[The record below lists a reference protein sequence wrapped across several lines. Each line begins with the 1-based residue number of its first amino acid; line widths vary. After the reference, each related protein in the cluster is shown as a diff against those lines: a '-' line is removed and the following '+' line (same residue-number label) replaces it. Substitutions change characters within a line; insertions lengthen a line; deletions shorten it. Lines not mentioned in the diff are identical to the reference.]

1 MTARTLKKLRASV
14 AGVLL
19 VTFGVAPTAHAV
31 QSVSTTFAMPVALQ
45 GTLTTF
51 DCENSP
57 GPQITFEG
65 AMTLGGVNVQLIFR
79 NQRTDGAP
87 HEASAIVEV
96 VTGIAAGEKIVIPKQ
111 PSHAFAG
118 GEGTGVGGNP
128 FIWVQL
134 VDTNNNPLTGEI
146 FLGRCVQ
153 GVFSPAADFFTPVL
167 AQAIIE
173 TLDCTNNPGPFI
185 NVSGSASFSPGVKAR
200 FIFRNNDNPVGG
212 PHMAAAIAD
221 VTLISNGFTLQIPK
235 QPSHAF
241 EDGEGTGVGG
251 NPWISVQF
259 ASPSGQPIGNEF
271 LLGRCVQL
279 MPGN

>member
-1 MTARTLKKLRASV
+1 MSARTLKKLRAAV
-14 AGVLL
+14 AGVVL
-19 VTFGVAPTAHAV
+19 VMFGVAPVAYAM
-31 QSVSTTFAMPVALQ
+31 QSVSTSFAMPAALQ

-51 DCENSP
+51 DCDNSP
-57 GPQITFEG
+57 GPRITFEG

-79 NQRTDGAP
+79 NQREAGAP
-87 HEASAIVEV
+87 HERVEEV
-96 VTGIAAGEKIVIPKQ
+96 QMAVGVAAGEKIVIPKQ
-111 PSHAFAG
+111 PSHAYAD

-128 FIWVQL
+128 FIWLQL
-134 VDTNNNPLTGEI
+134 VGTNGQPLTGEI

-153 GVFSPAADFFTPVL
+153 GVFNPTADFFTPVL
-167 AQAIIE
+167 AQAVLDV
-173 TLDCTNNPGPFI
+173 LDCTNNPGPFI
-185 NVSGSASFSPGVKAR
+185 YVSGSNSFSPGVKAR

-221 VTLISNGFTLQIPK
+221 VTLIPEGFTLQFPK
-235 QPSHAF
+235 QPVQ
-241 EDGEGTGVGG
+241 GGVGG

-259 ASPSGQPIGNEF
+259 VSGSGQLIGREV